1 MFFMKKILDF
11 LNRNGVLI
19 IVILLCV
26 VFMKEC
32 STSKKVKKM
41 DKHNT
46 ERIESLERKIDS
58 LSNTTVTVIDLK
70 IEGLKSEKRMIQS
83 CDRKKFDLD
92 RENQIDHEIKELEK
106 NK

>member
-1 MFFMKKILDF
+1 
-11 LNRNGVLI
+11 
-19 IVILLCV
+19 
-26 VFMKEC
+26 
-32 STSKKVKKM
+32 M

-46 ERIESLERKIDS
+46 EKIESLERKIDS